1 MGGRLKTKDL
11 IELAGDPRFI
21 EGIYNY
27 CDRWCERCSFTAR
40 CLLYAQEQADDN
52 DPEANDINNEA
63 FWEKLKS
70 IFEQTREMLTEMASE
85 RGIDLDSL
93 DLAEAEARERR
104 LHEKT
109 ESHELSQAAEQY
121 AKMINQWFDSESP
134 TIEQTFAAKEGDLP
148 LVDFDQQEKLERV
161 DDAISIIRW
170 YQFQI
175 AVKIMR
181 GLMRDEKDGEDDEDY
196 EDIEEDDSEGIRQK
210 DSDGSI
216 KVALIGMD
224 RSIAAWGRLK
234 EELPVL
240 ADTILP
246 LLVHLEQL
254 RRATE
259 HEFPDARNFVRPGF
273 DESGGSF
280 VS

>member
-1 MGGRLKTKDL
+1 MKTKDL
-11 IELAGDPRFI
+11 FELAGDPRFT

-27 CDRWCERCSFTAR
+27 CDRWCERCAFTAR
-40 CLLYAQEQADDN
+40 CLLYAQEQADND

-70 IFEQTREMLTEMASE
+70 IFEQTREMLTEMARE

-93 DLAEAEARERR
+93 DLAEAGLREQR
-104 LHEKT
+104 LQEKT
-109 ESHELSQAAEQY
+109 ESHELSQAAQQY
-121 AKMINQWFDSESP
+121 ARMVNQWFDTESSK
-134 TIEQTFAAKEGDLP
+134 IEQTFAAKEGDLP

-181 GLMRDEKDGEDDEDY
+181 GLMRDDREDEDEEDEEDDEDG
-196 EDIEEDDSEGIRQK
+196 EDWDSEGIRQK

-234 EELPVL
+234 EELPFL

-259 HEFPDARNFVRPGF
+259 HEFPDARSFLRPGF
-273 DESGGSF
+273 DEAGGSF

>member
-1 MGGRLKTKDL
+1 MKTKDL
-11 IELAGDPRFI
+11 FEPAGDPKFI

-27 CDRWCERCSFTAR
+27 CDRWCERCAFTSH
-40 CLLYAQEQADDN
+40 CLLYAQEQADDYHL
-52 DPEANDINNEA
+52 EANDINDEA

-70 IFEQTREMLTEMASE
+70 IFERTSEMIAEMARE

-93 DLAEAEARERR
+93 DLTEAAARERR
-104 LHEKT
+104 LQEKS
-109 ESHELSQAAEQY
+109 ESHELSRAAEQY
-121 AKMINQWFDSESP
+121 AKMVNQWFDVEYSKV
-134 TIEQTFAAKEGDLP
+134 EQTLVAREGDLP

-161 DDAISIIRW
+161 DDTISIIRW

-181 GLMRDEKDGEDDEDY
+181 GLMRDDEDEDDNPES
-196 EDIEEDDSEGIRQK
+196 IQQS
-210 DSDGSI
+210 DSDGSV

-224 RSIAAWGRLK
+224 RSLAAWGRLK
-234 EELPVL
+234 EEFP
-240 ADTILP
+240 AETDTILP

-254 RRATE
+254 RRAAE
-259 HEFPDARNFVRPGF
+259 HEFRKARSFVRPGF
-273 DESGGSF
+273 DEAGGSF

>member
-1 MGGRLKTKDL
+1 LEAGLKTKDL

-27 CDRWCERCSFTAR
+27 CDRWCERCAFTAR

-70 IFEQTREMLTEMASE
+70 IFEQTREMLTEMATE

-93 DLAEAEARERR
+93 DLAEAGIRERR
-104 LHEKT
+104 LQEKT

-121 AKMINQWFDSESP
+121 ARVVNQWFDSESSK
-134 TIEQTFAAKEGDLP
+134 IEQAFAAKEGDLP

-181 GLMRDEKDGEDDEDY
+181 GLMRDDEDDEGN
-196 EDIEEDDSEGIRQK
+196 EDNEDWDSEGIRQK
-210 DSDGSI
+210 DSDGSV

-259 HEFPDARNFVRPGF
+259 HQFPNARNFVRPGF
-273 DESGGSF
+273 DEAGGSF

>member
-1 MGGRLKTKDL
+1 MKTKDL
-11 IELAGDPRFI
+11 LELAGDPRFI

-27 CDRWCERCSFTAR
+27 CDRWCERCAFTAR
-40 CLLYAQEQADDN
+40 CLLYAQEQTDDN

-70 IFEQTREMLTEMASE
+70 IFEQTSEMLTEMARE

-93 DLAEAEARERR
+93 DLADAGLREQR
-104 LHEKT
+104 LQEKT
-109 ESHELSQAAEQY
+109 EAHELSQAAGQY
-121 AKMINQWFDSESP
+121 AKMVNQWFDRESS
-134 TIEQTFAAKEGDLP
+134 TIEQTFAPKEADLP
-148 LVDFDQQEKLERV
+148 LVDFDLQEKLERV

-181 GLMRDEKDGEDDEDY
+181 GLMRDDDDDEDSDL
-196 EDIEEDDSEGIRQK
+196 ESVRQR
-210 DSDGSI
+210 DSDGSV

-224 RSIAAWGRLK
+224 RSLGAWGRLK
-234 EELPVL
+234 EDLPVL
-240 ADTILP
+240 ADAILP
-246 LLVHLEQL
+246 LLVDLEQL

-259 HEFPDARNFVRPGF
+259 HEFPNARSFLRAGF
-273 DESGGSF
+273 DEAGNSF

>member
-1 MGGRLKTKDL
+1 MKTKDL

-27 CDRWCERCSFTAR
+27 CDRWCERCAFTAR

-63 FWEKLKS
+63 FWEKLKT
-70 IFEQTREMLTEMASE
+70 IFEQTREMLTEMARE

-93 DLAEAEARERR
+93 DLAEAGLRERR
-104 LHEKT
+104 LQEKT
-109 ESHELSQAAEQY
+109 ESHELSRAGEQY
-121 AKMINQWFDSESP
+121 ARMVNQWFDGESSK
-134 TIEQTFAAKEGDLP
+134 IEQAFAAKEGDLP
-148 LVDFDQQEKLERV
+148 LVDFDQQEKLEQV

-181 GLMRDEKDGEDDEDY
+181 GLMRPDTEDEDDEDN
-196 EDIEEDDSEGIRQK
+196 EDRDSEGIRQK

-234 EELPVL
+234 EEFPAQ

-259 HEFPDARNFVRPGF
+259 HEFPNARSFVRPGF
-273 DESGGSF
+273 DEAGGSF